1 MNIQYIAA
9 KKIFIFDTNFTLLKL
24 KKYKDTN
31 EMYIYI
37 GSSNER
43 KKLLKKIRKKQDN
56 SCPKIKFK

>member
-43 KKLLKKIRKKQDN
+43 KKLLKKIRKK
-56 SCPKIKFK
+56 